1 MPESVIMLEPYPPPM
16 PPLLAV
22 DGPSLIYRA
31 FFALPD
37 SITGKD
43 GMPVNALLGS
53 TNALLRIC
61 ADHPVRAVVVCWGA
75 EAAAYRAEAFPP
87 YHADRPPVPD
97 GLAPQIDA
105 APGFYEAFGWTAADA
120 GDLEADDLLGSY
132 ALAEEEADGT
142 SLIVTGDRDLYQCA
156 SQKTK
161 VLYLKTGVKGFEEVG
176 PDEVRKRYGVPPSL
190 VPDFIALRGD
200 PSDSLPGAKGIGEK
214 TASDLLR
221 KYGSLDQAIANC
233 LRETPRVRA
242 ALHDQ
247 GEMLAIFKDIATLR
261 RIDVERPPDRETD
274 LAGGAEAARAQGMF
288 RLAERLEKAT
298 SVADL

>member
-1 MPESVIMLEPYPPPM
+1 M

-37 SITGKD
+37 SIKGAD
-43 GMPVNALLGS
+43 GTPVNALLGS
-53 TNALLRIC
+53 TNALLRLI
-61 ADHPVRAVVVCWGA
+61 ADRGPRAVVVCWGA
-75 EAAAYRAEAFPP
+75 EAAAYRVEEFAP

-97 GLAPQIDA
+97 GLAPQLAA
-105 APGFYEAFGWTAADA
+105 APTFYEAFGWYSADA

-132 ALAEEEADGT
+132 ALAEEDAGGT
-142 SLIVTGDRDLYQCA
+142 SLILTGDRDLYQCA
-156 SQKTK
+156 GVNTT
-161 VLYLKTGVKGFEEVG
+161 VLYLKTGVKGVEEVG
-176 PDEVRKRYGVPPSL
+176 PDEVRKRYGIPPEL

-214 TASDLLR
+214 TAAELLR
-221 KYGSLDQAIANC
+221 KYGSLEGAIDKC

-247 GEMLAIFKDIATLR
+247 GEMLAKFKDIATLR
-261 RIDVERPPDRETD
+261 RIAVSRPADRGTD
-274 LAGGAEAARAQGMF
+274 LAGGAEIARRHGML
-288 RLAERLEKAT
+288 RLAERLEKAG